1 MGGYNM
7 KVVVYDSVNGVLHA
21 VKDLAELTADDAP
34 YAHCYIDQEFSA
46 DDIIF
51 NFNTAANMFIPSV
64 PIIKTA
70 AEINLAAVRK
80 ERDRLLAASDVRV
93 LADRWAA
100 MTAEQQATWAAY
112 RQALRDIT
120 AIHTDLLTTEWPVP
134 PAN

>member
-1 MGGYNM
+1 M
-7 KVVVYDSVNGVLHA
+7 KVIIYDSVNGVLYSI
-21 VKDLAELTADDAP
+21 KDRAELTTEDNVH
-34 YAHCYIDQEFSA
+34 AHSYIDRDFTE
-46 DDIIF
+46 DDVSFTF
-51 NFNTAANMFIPSV
+51 NSLANMYIPVVKS
-64 PIIKTA
+64 PQIA

>member
-1 MGGYNM
+1 M

-34 YAHCYIDQEFSA
+34 YAHCYIDQEFAA

-64 PIIKTA
+64 PAIKTA

-93 LADRWAA
+93 LADRWAV
-100 MTAEQQATWAAY
+100 MTVEQQTAWAAY

-120 AIHTDLLTTEWPVP
+120 QTHVDLLTTEWPVP
-134 PAN
+134 PTV

>member
-1 MGGYNM
+1 M

-21 VKDLAELTADDAP
+21 VKDLAELTADDAS
-34 YAHCYIDQEFSA
+34 YAHCYIDQEFVA

-93 LADRWAA
+93 LADRWAV
-100 MTAEQQATWAAY
+100 MTVEQQAAWAAY

-120 AIHTDLLTTEWPVP
+120 QTHVDLLTTEWPVP
-134 PAN
+134 PMV